1 MPRRLGM
8 SPAPYA
14 CTPGTSLGRAVPEP
28 ESRVRSAFQRDRDR
42 IIHCT
47 AFRRLE
53 YKTQVFANFEGDH
66 FRTRLTHSL
75 EVAQIARTLARAL
88 GADEDLAEAI
98 ALAHDLG
105 HSPFGHAG
113 EGALDSMLA
122 DHGGF
127 DHNLQSFRILTRL
140 ERRYALFDGLNLT
153 FETLEGVVKHNGPL
167 GDVPA
172 PIAEHPLAAAVGLSS
187 QAPLEAQLAG
197 IADDVAYSN
206 HDLDDG
212 LRAGFFKLDEL
223 AGLPLLGDIM
233 AEVDRR
239 HPGLEWA
246 RRKHETI
253 RRLIDR
259 MVGDLLDETGRR
271 LARWSPRSPA
281 DLRALPEPVVS
292 FSDALRPAVLALREF
307 LHLRMYR
314 HYKVNRMALKA
325 RRIVRELVEVLLDAP
340 ECLPDSWREA
350 AAGPGSRATAESVRD
365 YIAGMTDRFALDEH
379 DRLYR
384 LARDR
389 T

>member
-1 MPRRLGM
+1 VLSR
-8 SPAPYA
+8 APYA
-14 CTPGTSLGRAVPEP
+14 SSVAPGLGRAVPEA
-28 ESRVRSAFQRDRDR
+28 ESAVRTAFQRDRDR
-42 IIHCT
+42 IIHCQ

-53 YKTQVFANFEGDH
+53 YKTQVFANFAGDH

-113 EGALDSMLA
+113 ETALGEALA
-122 DHGGF
+122 AFGGF

-140 ERRYALFDGLNLT
+140 ERRYANFDGLNLT
-153 FETLEGVVKHNGPL
+153 LETLEGVVKHNGPL
-167 GDVPA
+167 RSP
-172 PIAEHPLAAAVGLSS
+172 PKLIAEHKLARAVDLAA
-187 QAPLEAQLAG
+187 QAPLEAQAAA
-197 IADDVAYSN
+197 IADDVAYTN

-212 LRAGFFKLDEL
+212 LRAGFFQLDEL
-223 AGLPLLGDIM
+223 GELPVVGALL
-233 AEVDRR
+233 AEVDAR
-239 HPGLEWA
+239 HPGLEWS

-259 MVGDLLDETGRR
+259 MVTDLLAEARR
-271 LARWSPRSPA
+271 RIARHRPA
-281 DLRALPEPVVS
+281 SAEAVRACPEPLLA
-292 FSDALRPAVLALREF
+292 FSSGLAPAVAALRDF

-314 HYKVNRMALKA
+314 HYKVNRMTMKA
-325 RRIVRELVEVLLDAP
+325 RRVVRELVEAFLAAP
-340 ECLPDSWREA
+340 ECLPDKWRAQAGEA
-350 AAGPGSRATAESVRD
+350 GGAATAEAVRD

-379 DRLYR
+379 DRLYKLGR
-384 LARDR
+384 EP

>member
-1 MPRRLGM
+1 M

-14 CTPGTSLGRAVPEP
+14 CLPGTSLGRAVPEP
-28 ESRVRSAFQRDRDR
+28 ESRVRSTFQRDRDR
-42 IIHCT
+42 IVHCT

-88 GADEDLAEAI
+88 GGDEDLAEAV

-113 EGALDSMLA
+113 EVALAASLA
-122 DHGGF
+122 AHGGF
-127 DHNLQSFRILTRL
+127 DHNLQSFRVLTAL
-140 ERRYALFDGLNLT
+140 ERRYALFDGLNLS

-167 GDVPA
+167 VEP
-172 PIAEHPLAAAVGLSS
+172 PELIARHPLARAVDLAS

-197 IADDVAYSN
+197 IADDVAYCN

-212 LRAGFFKLDEL
+212 LRAGFFRLEEL
-223 AGLPLLGDIM
+223 AGLPLLGEIL

-239 HPGLEWA
+239 HPGLEWP

-271 LARWSPRSPA
+271 LALGPAASPA
-281 DLRALPEPVVS
+281 DIRARPEPVVA
-292 FSDALRPAVLALREF
+292 FSTALGPAVTALREF

-325 RRIVRELVEVLLDAP
+325 RRIVRELVETLLDAP
-340 ECLPDSWREA
+340 DCLPDSWREQA
-350 AAGPGSRATAESVRD
+350 TAPRSQATAEAVRD

>member
-1 MPRRLGM
+1 M
-8 SPAPYA
+8 SLAPYA
-14 CTPGTSLGRAVPEP
+14 CTSQASLGRAVAEP
-28 ESRVRSAFQRDRDR
+28 ESSVRGAFQRDRDR

-53 YKTQVFANFEGDH
+53 YKTQVFANFAGDH

-88 GADEDLAEAI
+88 RADEDLAEAV

-113 EGALDSMLA
+113 ETALQAALA
-122 DHGGF
+122 EHGGF
-127 DHNLQSFRILTRL
+127 DHNLQSFRVLTRL
-140 ERRYALFDGLNLT
+140 ERRYALFDGLNLC

-167 GDVPA
+167 TAPA
-172 PIAEHPLAAAVGLSS
+172 RQIAEHPLARSVSLAA
-187 QAPLEAQLAG
+187 QAPLEAQAAAA
-197 IADDVAYSN
+197 ADDVAYCN

-212 LRAGFFKLDEL
+212 LRAGFFELDEL
-223 AGLPLLGDIM
+223 AGLPLVGEIM
-233 AEVDRR
+233 AEVDGR

-259 MVGDLLDETGRR
+259 MVRDLLEETERR
-271 LARWSPRSPA
+271 LARDAPGSA
-281 DLRALPEPVVS
+281 EAVRALPTPLVG
-292 FSDALRPAVLALREF
+292 FSAAMGPAVAALREF

-314 HYKVNRMALKA
+314 HYKVNRMSMKA
-325 RRIVRELVEVLLDAP
+325 RRIVRELVEVLVEAP
-340 ECLPDSWREA
+340 ECLPDGWREA
-350 AAGPGSRATAESVRD
+350 AGAPGSHATVEAVRD

-384 LARDR
+384 LARDP

>member
-1 MPRRLGM
+1 M

-14 CTPGTSLGRAVPEP
+14 CLPGTSLGRVVPEP
-28 ESRVRSAFQRDRDR
+28 ESRVRSTFQRDRDR
-42 IIHCT
+42 IVHCT

-88 GADEDLAEAI
+88 GGDEDLAEAV

-113 EGALDSMLA
+113 EVALAASLA
-122 DHGGF
+122 AHGGF
-127 DHNLQSFRILTRL
+127 DHNLQSFRVLTAL
-140 ERRYALFDGLNLT
+140 ERRYALFDGLNLS
-153 FETLEGVVKHNGPL
+153 FETLEGVVKHNGPMVEPPEL
-167 GDVPA
+167 
-172 PIAEHPLAAAVGLSS
+172 IARHPLARAVDLAS

-197 IADDVAYSN
+197 IADDVAYCN

-212 LRAGFFKLDEL
+212 LRAGFFRLEEL
-223 AGLPLLGDIM
+223 AGLPLLGEIL

-239 HPGLEWA
+239 HPGLEWP

-259 MVGDLLDETGRR
+259 MVGDLLEETGHR
-271 LARWSPRSPA
+271 LALGPASSPA
-281 DLRALPEPVVS
+281 DIRARQEPVVA
-292 FSDALRPAVLALREF
+292 FSTALGPAVAALREF

-325 RRIVRELVEVLLDAP
+325 RRIVRELVETLLDAP
-340 ECLPDSWREA
+340 DCLPDSWREQA
-350 AAGPGSRATAESVRD
+350 TAPRSQATAEAVRD

>member
-1 MPRRLGM
+1 M
-8 SPAPYA
+8 SLAPYA
-14 CTPGTSLGRAVPEP
+14 CTPQTSLGRALAEP

-42 IIHCT
+42 IIHST

-88 GADEDLAEAI
+88 RADEDLAEAV

-113 EGALDSMLA
+113 EGALQGALA
-122 DHGGF
+122 GQGGF
-127 DHNLQSFRILTRL
+127 DHNLQSFRILTAL
-140 ERRYALFDGLNLT
+140 ERRYALFDGLNLS
-153 FETLEGVVKHNGPL
+153 FETLEGVVKHNGP
-167 GDVPA
+167 VTEPA
-172 PIAEHPLAAAVGLSS
+172 AQIAAHPLATAVDLGS
-187 QAPLEAQLAG
+187 QAPLEAQAAA
-197 IADDVAYSN
+197 IADDIAYSN

-223 AGLPLLGDIM
+223 RELPLLGGILD
-233 AEVDRR
+233 EVDRR
-239 HPGLEWA
+239 HPGLEWP

-259 MVGDLLDETGRR
+259 MVGDLLDETQRR
-271 LARWSPRSPA
+271 LALHRPDSPDAVRSLPA
-281 DLRALPEPVVS
+281 PLVG
-292 FSDALRPAVLALREF
+292 FSPGMRPAVASLREF
-307 LHLRMYR
+307 LHTRMYR

-325 RRIVRELVEVLLDAP
+325 RRIVRELVETLIAAP
-340 ECLPDSWREA
+340 ECLPDGWREV
-350 AAGPGSRATAESVRD
+350 AGPPGSQATAEAVRD

-379 DRLYR
+379 DRLYK